1 MTDIV
6 AALAWLFDPVNWA
19 GPGGI
24 PARTGEHVLYSLLT
38 LLLAVAIAL
47 PIGFAIGHTGRF
59 RGLAVGVSGALR
71 ALPTLGLVVYLALIM
86 ANITIVPPLIALTIL
101 AIPPILAG
109 AYSGLQS
116 VDRRTIDAAR
126 SVGMT
131 EWQIFA
137 KVELPLSLPLVI
149 GGVRSGAL
157 QVIATWTVAAI
168 LPVGGLG
175 RFLIDGLPVQN
186 YAEMLGGSIIVVALA
201 LVADGLFALT
211 QKLVVPR
218 GVTAGKAGAETTR
231 DSMATSSTAK
241 DGAASDSAASDSAAR
256 DPGRAPVT

>member
-6 AALAWLFDPVNWA
+6 TALAWLLDPANWA
-19 GPGGI
+19 GPGGVT
-24 PARTGEHVLYSLLT
+24 ARIGEHLLYSLLT
-38 LLLAVAIAL
+38 LLLAAVVAL

-59 RGLAVGVSGALR
+59 RGLAVGLSGALR

-86 ANITIVPPLIALTIL
+86 ANISIVPPLIALTVL
-101 AIPPILAG
+101 AVPPILAG
-109 AYSGLQS
+109 AYSGLES

-126 SVGMT
+126 AVGMT

-137 KVELPLSLPLVI
+137 KVELPLALSLVI
-149 GGVRSGAL
+149 GGIRSGAL

-175 RFLIDGLPVQN
+175 RFLIDGLAVQN
-186 YAEMLGGSIIVVALA
+186 YPEMLAGSIVVVLLA
-201 LVADGLFALT
+201 LIADGLFALT

-218 GVTAGKAGAETTR
+218 GVTAGAVAASR
-231 DSMATSSTAK
+231 AK
-241 DGAASDSAASDSAAR
+241 DPWRPFGIPVS
-256 DPGRAPVT
+256 GRQPIP

>member
-1 MTDIV
+1 MTDFV
-6 AALAWLFDPVNWA
+6 AAFGWLFDPVNWA

-24 PARTGEHVLYSLLT
+24 PARTGEHLLYTLLT
-38 LLLAVAIAL
+38 LLLAGVIAL

-59 RGLAVGVSGALR
+59 RGLAIGVSGALR

-86 ANITIVPPLIALTIL
+86 ANITILPPLIALTIL
-101 AIPPILAG
+101 AIPPLLAG
-109 AYSGLQS
+109 AYSGLES
-116 VDRRTIDAAR
+116 VNRSTIDAAR
-126 SVGMT
+126 AVGMT

-149 GGVRSGAL
+149 GGIRSGAL

-175 RFLIDGLPVQN
+175 RYLFDGLSVQN
-186 YAEMLGGSIIVVALA
+186 YPEMLGGSIIVVVLA
-201 LVADGLFALT
+201 LVVDGLFALT

-218 GVTAGKAGAETTR
+218 GVTAGRVRADTAGEPRRAIGVATAER
-231 DSMATSSTAK
+231 Q
-241 DGAASDSAASDSAAR
+241 SA
-256 DPGRAPVT
+256 P